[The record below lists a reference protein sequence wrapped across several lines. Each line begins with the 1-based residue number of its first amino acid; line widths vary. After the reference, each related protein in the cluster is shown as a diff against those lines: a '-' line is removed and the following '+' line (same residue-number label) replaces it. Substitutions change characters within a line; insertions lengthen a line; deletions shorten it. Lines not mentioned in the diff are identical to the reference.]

1 MLPITASV
9 FFGAWLLE
17 MSASEKTAMLNAYI
31 NGGFNAEEAQAKRNS
46 LLPMLYKQDGTPVAA
61 SYEDVSSIYSV
72 KKLYKQGDELVMVIP
87 IRGVLTK
94 EDQASG
100 AYGMDTMANWLNV
113 AYDNESISAIV
124 FDVFTPGGSVA
135 GVEVLGNAIANP
147 SKPVVV
153 YANDL
158 VASAGYW
165 IAAGADRII
174 GSGNNMQIGSIGA
187 YISFLDDTEYLASN
201 GIKIVDVYASQSSEK
216 NADIRQYFDEGK
228 LDKLQKR
235 VDKYA
240 ANFISHVKASR
251 GDRLKWKDNT
261 EVLQGG
267 MFFNND
273 ALKVGLIDEVGTLDR
288 AIEVAFKLGKKKKR
302 EKNSV
307 MK

>member
-17 MSASEKTAMLNAYI
+17 MSASEKTAMLNAYV
-31 NGGFNAEEAQAKRNS
+31 NGGYDAEDAQSKKKA
-46 LLPMLYKQDGTPVAA
+46 LLPIIYKQDGTPIAA

-165 IAAGADRII
+165 ISAGADRII

-187 YISFLDDTEYLASN
+187 YISFLDDTE
-201 GIKIVDVYASQSSEK
+201 
-216 NADIRQYFDEGK
+216 
-228 LDKLQKR
+228 
-235 VDKYA
+235 
-240 ANFISHVKASR
+240 
-251 GDRLKWKDNT
+251 
-261 EVLQGG
+261 
-267 MFFNND
+267 
-273 ALKVGLIDEVGTLDR
+273 
-288 AIEVAFKLGKKKKR
+288 
-302 EKNSV
+302 
-307 MK
+307 

>member
-17 MSASEKTAMLNAYI
+17 MSASEKTAMLNAYV
-31 NGGFNAEEAQAKRNS
+31 NGGYDAEDAQSKKKA
-46 LLPMLYKQDGTPVAA
+46 LLPIIYKQDGTPIAA

-165 IAAGADRII
+165 ISAGADRII

-187 YISFLDDTEYLASN
+187 YISFLDDTEYLANN

-240 ANFISHVKASR
+240 ANFINHVKASR
-251 GDRLKWKDNT
+251 GDRLKWKDNA

-267 MFFNND
+267 MFFSND

>member
-17 MSASEKTAMLNAYI
+17 MSASEKTAMLNAYV
-31 NGGFNAEEAQAKRNS
+31 NGGYDAEDAQSKKKA
-46 LLPMLYKQDGTPVAA
+46 LLPIIYKQDGTPIAA

-165 IAAGADRII
+165 ISAGADRII
-174 GSGNNMQIGSIGA
+174 GSGNNMQIGGIGA
-187 YISFLDDTEYLASN
+187 YISFLDDTEYLANN

-240 ANFISHVKASR
+240 ANFINHVKASR
-251 GDRLKWKDNT
+251 GDRLKWKDNA

-267 MFFNND
+267 MFFSND